1 MSQSVECGDGE
12 SFASQDFR
20 PVLEGKIR
28 GDDHALPLVGRA
40 DDIEQQFGARLAGRY
55 ISELIQ
61 HQQLLFS
68 QLTRQPQ
75 QSGRARVVTQRV
87 WKGEGQRGNI

>member
-28 GDDHALPLVGRA
+28 GDDHALALVGRA
-40 DDIEQQFGARLAGRY
+40 DDIEQQFVA
-55 ISELIQ
+55 E
-61 HQQLLFS
+61 
-68 QLTRQPQ
+68 
-75 QSGRARVVTQRV
+75 
-87 WKGEGQRGNI
+87 